1 MNIFLTG
8 ASGFVGKEIL
18 KRLLEKD
25 YNVFALV
32 RDEKKLNITHE
43 NLTLVNGDI
52 LKVDTY
58 KNALSNCDAI
68 INLVGIIR
76 EYPKRGITFYKLH
89 FEATKN
95 LVDLAKQFHIKRF
108 IQMSANGTRENAVSN
123 YHKTKYMAENY
134 VIKSDLD
141 YTIFRPSVVYGPGD
155 EFINML
161 NSMMKRTFLFTYFG
175 DGGYKMQPVSVY
187 EVAELFVNAIENR
200 NTFKKIYSVCGNKVL
215 TYKELL
221 QLIIRITNKKV
232 FLFSIPEIFISIFVK
247 IFGNTTF
254 TPITTDQFIMLK
266 EGNICKDDNIFNEL
280 GVRQLPIED
289 VLKSYLK

>member
-32 RDEKKLNITHE
+32 RDEKKLNIKHG

-108 IQMSANGTRENAVSN
+108 IQMSANGTRENAASN

>member
-58 KNALSNCDAI
+58 NNALSNCDAI

-108 IQMSANGTRENAVSN
+108 IQMSANGTRENAASN

-161 NSMMKRTFLFTYFG
+161 NSMIKRTFLFTYFG

>member
-108 IQMSANGTRENAVSN
+108 IQMSANGTRENAASN

-161 NSMMKRTFLFTYFG
+161 NSMIKRTFLFTYFG

-266 EGNICKDDNIFNEL
+266 EGNICKDDNIFNKL

>member
-32 RDEKKLNITHE
+32 RDEKKLNIKHG

-58 KNALSNCDAI
+58 NNALSNCDAI

-108 IQMSANGTRENAVSN
+108 IQMSANGTRENAASN

-161 NSMMKRTFLFTYFG
+161 NSMIKRTFLFTYFG

>member
-108 IQMSANGTRENAVSN
+108 IQMSANGTRENAASN

-161 NSMMKRTFLFTYFG
+161 NSMIKRTFLFTYFG